1 MTKAEYL
8 LGIDNGCT
16 VSKAAL
22 FDLEGH
28 EIQVASQVIDLDCP
42 HPGWTERGMEGIWQT
57 TSHAIRETIDKA
69 GINPGDIVGIGTA
82 GHGNGMYLLDRAG
95 QPLRAGIVS
104 TDTRAA
110 DIVGDWYHSGR
121 HERAFPYTLQSFWPA
136 QPNALLAWL
145 KRAEPDNYARVGS
158 VLLIKDYAK
167 YCLTG
172 VASTDWTDMSATSLM
187 DSPRQSYSADLLA
200 IFDIPEVLCAL
211 PPAAQ
216 SFDIIGKVTPRAARA
231 TGLVAG
237 TPVVGGMIDIA
248 ASALGTGVFKPGQAS
263 IVCGSWSIN
272 QIVTAEPLAAPHIFM
287 TIPYTVPGLWLTV
300 EASATSAS
308 NLEWFVKQFCAEE
321 RAEAQRRG
329 VSVYEVCNEQ
339 VESLPPGST
348 SVLFHP
354 FLFGSNVQ
362 PTARAGFYGLAGWHT
377 RAHLL
382 RSLYEGVVY
391 GHLNHVENLRDL
403 GARMDMVR
411 LSGGGSRSRVWT
423 QIFAD
428 TLQVPIE
435 VADGS
440 ELGARGAAMS
450 AGIGVGVY
458 RDHADAVA
466 RAVRIVRR
474 HDPNPEA
481 TPTYLARYA
490 EYRRLLEAMQQPW
503 EHLSR
508 L

>member
-1 MTKAEYL
+1 MAEYL

-22 FDLEGH
+22 FDLEGR
-28 EIQVASQVIDLDCP
+28 EVQVASQVIDLDYP
-42 HPGWTERGMEGIWQT
+42 HPGWTERSMEGVWQT
-57 TSHAIRETIDKA
+57 TSRAIRDAIELA
-69 GINPGDIVGIGTA
+69 GVRPEQIIGVGTT
-82 GHGNGMYLLDRAG
+82 GHGNGIYLLDKAG

-110 DIVGDWYHSGR
+110 DIVSDWYASGR
-121 HERAFPYTLQSFWPA
+121 HTQVFPYTLQSLWPA

-158 VLLIKDYAK
+158 VLLIKDFVK

-172 VASTDWTDMSATSLM
+172 VISTDLTDMSATSIM
-187 DSPRQSYSADLLA
+187 DSPHRSYSGDLLEA
-200 IFDIPEVLCAL
+200 YGIPDLLCTL
-211 PPAAQ
+211 PPLAQ
-216 SFDIIGKVTPRAARA
+216 SFDIVGKVTDRAALA
-231 TGLVAG
+231 TGLLAG
-237 TPVVGGMIDIA
+237 TPVVGGLIDIE
-248 ASALGTGVFKPGQAS
+248 ASALGTGVFRPGQAS

-287 TIPYTVPGLWLTV
+287 TILYTVPGLWLTV

-308 NLEWFVKQFCAEE
+308 NLEWFVKHFCAEE

-329 VSVYEVCNEQ
+329 VSVYEVCNEL
-339 VESLPPGST
+339 VEKTPPGSGGI
-348 SVLFHP
+348 LFHP
-354 FLFGSNVQ
+354 FLYGSNVQ
-362 PTARAGFYGLAGWHT
+362 ATARAGFYGVAGWHT

-382 RSLYEGVVY
+382 RALYEGVVY
-391 GHLNHVENLRDL
+391 GHLSHIEKLQGL
-403 GARMDMVR
+403 GSHIDTAR

-428 TLQVPIE
+428 TLRIPIE

-440 ELGARGAAMS
+440 EMGARGAAMS
-450 AGIGVGVY
+450 AGIGVGAY

-466 RAVRIVRR
+466 RTVRIVRR
-474 HDPNPEA
+474 QEPDGGAASLYRAH
-481 TPTYLARYA
+481 YV
-490 EYRRLLEAMQQPW
+490 EYKRLLAAMREPW
-503 EHLSR
+503 QHLNA
-508 L
+508 LQ